1 MDATSPFSPSRPPR
15 GVFTIDRAKRRMLIT
30 ARPGFAG
37 TTLSRAT
44 AQLIREEPVVAS
56 YDFVLDITNS
66 DTGASQADLD
76 IVLGA
81 YHSVPREV
89 GPKFGCYVTTDPH
102 FHIWTASMDEL
113 FGDRQC
119 LTFGAFDDA
128 VTFLDRKRDEALERF
143 RVPMKGPDAP
153 GK

>member
-1 MDATSPFSPSRPPR
+1 MDATPPSPPCD
-15 GVFTIDRAKRRMLIT
+15 VFAIDRAKRRMLVT
-30 ARPGFAG
+30 AKPGFAG
-37 TTLSRAT
+37 TALSRAT
-44 AQLIREEPVVAS
+44 AQLIRDEPVVAS

-76 IVLGA
+76 IVLAA

-89 GPKFGCYVTTDPH
+89 GHKFGCYVTKDPH

-119 LTFGAFDDA
+119 LTFGSFDDA
-128 VTFLDRKRDEALERF
+128 VTFLDRKRDEALERL
-143 RVPMKGPDAP
+143 RVR
-153 GK
+153 